1 MELGL
6 PHLLKHL
13 AIHLQLLCLL
23 VSRLGPH
30 AHLGKRT
37 VCPAVPV
44 TRGQHCLMG
53 KSEIFGDCLRN
64 LIAQLET
71 LKSREAR
78 S

>member
-1 MELGL
+1 MEQGL
-6 PHLLKHL
+6 AHPLEQL

-23 VSRLGPH
+23 VSCLVPH
-30 AHLGKRT
+30 AHLGKWT
-37 VCPAVPV
+37 VCPV
-44 TRGQHCLMG
+44 TRVQHCLMG